1 MSLVF
6 INSFSSPGGLIQ
18 GFMVLH
24 KYFETSNTKLNT
36 LGQREVKTFADII
49 IIIIIKN
56 AGIAFPLLFRSL
68 VLIYQGLETF
78 NFILIQCCYCR

>member
-1 MSLVF
+1 MILFF

-36 LGQREVKTFADII
+36 LGQREVKTLAD
-49 IIIIIKN
+49 IIIIKN
-56 AGIAFPLLFRSL
+56 AGIAFRYYSDLW
-68 VLIYQGLETF
+68 
-78 NFILIQCCYCR
+78 C